1 VSDEFDELLDDQG
14 APDTPAEVME
24 QMVRESAAEQ
34 EHVLHAGTPMPPS
47 PLVTAAS
54 LLDPEADQ
62 DEGDFEPGMYK
73 GFEILHESE
82 WPRVQRHLHLPRRF
96 YVRHND
102 AVGMVP
108 WAGSMIIW
116 QWDEAWEQ
124 GGYKTEVQS
133 FLKEEKKET
142 KKK

>member
-1 VSDEFDELLDDQG
+1 VSDEFDELLEESPPFPPGDEAIPPESLQ
-14 APDTPAEVME
+14 APE
-24 QMVRESAAEQ
+24 
-34 EHVLHAGTPMPPS
+34 PPS
-47 PLVTAAS
+47 PLVTASS
-54 LLDPEADQ
+54 LLDPSDDQ
-62 DEGDFEPGMYK
+62 DQGDFEPGLYK
-73 GFEILHESE
+73 GFEILHETE
-82 WPRVQRHLHLPRRF
+82 WPRVERHLHLRRRF

-142 KKK
+142 KKR